1 LRAPQAPAERGWK
14 AQLIGGVRYLVQQ
27 RPIFENALALMALL
41 FFATMVDAVFVF
53 YAQHELH
60 LDAALTGIVLAA
72 AGLGPIILGP
82 LAPRVRRRYRT
93 GQVMVA
99 TAILSGPL
107 LAILDVAVLVPKP
120 FAIALAGGSLALSFG
135 MAALWNVA
143 TLSYRQALIPDHLM
157 SRVNSSLRF
166 IGWGTMPIA
175 AFAGGL
181 LSQTIG
187 VRWLIAISAVGLM
200 LLGAGLASLSE
211 IRRL

>member
-1 LRAPQAPAERGWK
+1 
-14 AQLIGGVRYLVQQ
+14 VQQ
-27 RPIFENALALMALL
+27 RPIFENALALMAML
-41 FFATMVDAVFVF
+41 FFITMVDAVFVF

-72 AGLGPIILGP
+72 AGLGPIIFGS
-82 LAPRVRRRYRT
+82 LAPQVRRRLRT
-93 GQVMVA
+93 GQVMVTA
-99 TAILSGPL
+99 AILSGPL
-107 LAILDVAVLVPKP
+107 LAILDLAVLVPKP
-120 FAIALAGGSLALSFG
+120 FAIALAGGSMAVSFG

-143 TLSYRQALIPDHLM
+143 TISYRQAVIPGHLM

-166 IGWGTMPIA
+166 IAWGTMPIA
-175 AFAGGL
+175 AFVGGL

-200 LLGAGLASLSE
+200 LVGAGLATLSE